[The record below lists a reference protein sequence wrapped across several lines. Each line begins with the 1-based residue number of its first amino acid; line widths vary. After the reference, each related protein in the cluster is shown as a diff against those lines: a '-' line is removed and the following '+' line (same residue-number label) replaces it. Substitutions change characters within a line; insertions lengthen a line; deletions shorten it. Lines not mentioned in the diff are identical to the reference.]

1 MKVRTDITSMHAQ
14 AAAAPVAS
22 ARSLLG
28 ALTAAFLGALIIW
41 VVGFSHIE
49 VIHNAAH
56 DTRHSQGFP
65 CH

>member
-1 MKVRTDITSMHAQ
+1 MQSDSTHMQAQ
-14 AAAAPVAS
+14 SAAAPLAGT
-22 ARSLLG
+22 RSLWG
-28 ALTAAFLGALIIW
+28 ALAAAFLGALIIW
-41 VVGFSHIE
+41 VVGFSHAE